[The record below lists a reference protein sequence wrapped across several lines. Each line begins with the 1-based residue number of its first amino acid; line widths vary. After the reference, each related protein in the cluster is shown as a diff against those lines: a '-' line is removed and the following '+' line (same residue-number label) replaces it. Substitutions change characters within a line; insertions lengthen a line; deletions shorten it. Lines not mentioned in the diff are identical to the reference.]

1 MIKLESKDNYI
12 YVNRLNGNFGNTIIM
27 PDTADPYVWVECTL
41 ESYKKWRDTNNQ
53 QKIDE
58 QIVNVITQTPQVID
72 STGKIIP
79 INITELN
86 VNFDDAIYTFA
97 QLMKDNGA
105 AIYNNVDLLNKEYL
119 TKRINK

>member
-58 QIVNVITQTPQVID
+58 QIVNIIAQTPQVID

-79 INITELN
+79 VNITELN
-86 VNFDDAIYTFA
+86 VDFDDTVYSFA

-105 AIYNNVDLLNKEYL
+105 IIYNNVDLLNKEYL

>member
-1 MIKLESKDNYI
+1 MIKLESKNNYI

-41 ESYKKWRDTNNQ
+41 ESYKKWRDFNNQ

-58 QIVNVITQTPQVID
+58 QIINVITQTPQVID
-72 STGKIIP
+72 STGKVVP
-79 INITELN
+79 INITKLN
-86 VNFDDAIYTFA
+86 IVFDSTVYSFS

-105 AIYNNVDLLNKEYL
+105 AVYNNVDLLNKEYL
-119 TKRINK
+119 INRNN

>member
-12 YVNRLNGNFGNTIIM
+12 YINRLNGNFGNTIIM

-41 ESYKKWRDTNNQ
+41 ESYKKWRDINNQ
-53 QKIDE
+53 QNIDE
-58 QIVNVITQTPQVID
+58 QIVNVIAQTPQVID
-72 STGKIIP
+72 STGKIMP

-86 VNFDDAIYTFA
+86 VDFDDTVYNFA

>member
-41 ESYKKWRDTNNQ
+41 ESYKKWKDANNQ

-58 QIVNVITQTPQVID
+58 QIVNAITQTPQVID
-72 STGKIIP
+72 ATGKIIP

-86 VNFDDAIYTFA
+86 VDFDDTVYSFT

>member
-1 MIKLESKDNYI
+1 MIKLESKNNYI

-41 ESYKKWRDTNNQ
+41 ESYKKWRDFNNQ

-58 QIVNVITQTPQVID
+58 QIINVITQTPQVID
-72 STGKIIP
+72 STGKVVP
-79 INITELN
+79 INITKLN
-86 VNFDDAIYTFA
+86 IIFDNTIYSFA

-105 AIYNNVDLLNKEYL
+105 AVYNNVDLLNKEYL
-119 TKRINK
+119 INRNN